1 MPKACE
7 LKCGDV
13 VAINNAPSIVE
24 GIKVSTPSARGAS
37 SIYQLRFRN
46 LITKAKIDQRV
57 KGEESYPEIDFEKRR
72 IQYLYNDQES
82 YTFMDTEDF
91 SQFEL
96 MKEDIKTSIDFL
108 VEDME
113 NLFAL
118 ISNGKIL
125 TIELP
130 PAVALKVVSCDPSMR
145 AASATARTK
154 NAILETGLHVQV
166 PEYIESDEVLRIDT
180 RSGKFMSRA

>member
-1 MPKACE
+1 
-7 LKCGDV
+7 
-13 VAINNAPSIVE
+13 
-24 GIKVSTPSARGAS
+24 
-37 SIYQLRFRN
+37 
-46 LITKAKIDQRV
+46 
-57 KGEESYPEIDFEKRR
+57 
-72 IQYLYNDQES
+72 
-82 YTFMDTEDF
+82 MDTEDF

-96 MKEDIKTSIDFL
+96 MKEDIEMYIDFL

-130 PAVALKVVSCDPSMR
+130 PTVELKVVSCDPSMR

-154 NAILETGLHVQV
+154 NAVLETGLHVQV

-180 RSGKFMSRA
+180 RTGKFMSRA